1 MLDIKVFVDTDS
13 GTEVTPIVF
22 DGGKAYLDGVVATSI
37 EVKSA
42 TTGART
48 IITDSLIQV
57 FDENNVERVTLGVWS
72 E

>member
-1 MLDIKVFVDTDS
+1 MAGKVVIVDTDS
-13 GTEVTPIVF
+13 PAEVNAIVF
-22 DGGKAYLDGVVATSI
+22 DDGKAYLNDVIATSI

-42 TTGART
+42 ATGART

-57 FDENNVERVTLGVWS
+57 FDANNVERVRLGVWD